1 MSHVHILFF
10 LIFIY
15 FWLHWV
21 FVASKGLSLVEVSGG
36 YSLAVVCG
44 LPVVASFVEEHGL
57 QGVGSEVV
65 VHGLSCSAACGLFS
79 NQG

>member
-10 LIFIY
+10 LIFMYLFY

-21 FVASKGLSLVEVSGG
+21 FVAAQGLSLVELSGG

-44 LPVVASFVEEHGL
+44 LLTAVASFVEEHGL
-57 QGVGSEVV
+57 QVWAQK
-65 VHGLSCSAACGLFS
+65 LWYTT
-79 NQG
+79 